1 MTQCLTLTALW
12 STHAHVF
19 KRCVVNVHSKW
30 DFPFIFCFIKWRQ
43 SFLHA
48 IYYFVNDCTN
58 NYYHLWHKTW
68 NVGLCFIF
76 TVKQHMPL
84 NFNQKCLKCVKLC
97 VKIIYP
103 FHVHLCIHIKRG
115 CVYIPHVK
123 HSTVYWPMFVQHMI
137 FSCWRLCLAIS
148 QRWRFCM
155 STFRKRI
162 YTAYSSACAVV
173 IKIIKIK
180 IDKCKDFQLS
190 LTLLFSMLYH

>member
-19 KRCVVNVHSKW
+19 KRRVVNVNSKW

-84 NFNQKCLKCVKLC
+84 NFNQKCLLSKGK
-97 VKIIYP
+97 KIYP
-103 FHVHLCIHIKRG
+103 PYVHLCIHIKRG
-115 CVYIPHVK
+115 CVYLPCQTFN
-123 HSTVYWPMFVQHMI
+123 S
-137 FSCWRLCLAIS
+137 LLA
-148 QRWRFCM
+148 CEC
-155 STFRKRI
+155 
-162 YTAYSSACAVV
+162 TAYDQLFWEVGRHVEGYACPSPRDEGFACPLFEKEYIQHTAVNV
-173 IKIIKIK
+173 
-180 IDKCKDFQLS
+180 QLW
-190 LTLLFSMLYH
+190 LKL